1 LAYFFVKKENLMNK
15 LALIFATVLTLISSY
30 TFATGD
36 VEKGK
41 IKAAAC
47 IGCHGANGNSMVPTF
62 PKLAGQDE
70 GYLLKQL
77 KDFKSGARVD
87 GIMKGLVASL
97 TEKEMANLAA
107 YYATQKVSKGVAV
120 QGANLAL
127 GEKIYRGGKKETGVT
142 ACIACHGPTGQ
153 GIPSAGFPAL
163 ASQHSMYTVKQLK
176 AFRQHS
182 INAQTGAVKP
192 SRTNDYEGMMIN
204 FTKSLTNPEIDAVSA
219 YISTL

>member
-1 LAYFFVKKENLMNK
+1 MNK
-15 LALIFATVLTLISSY
+15 LALIFTTVLALISTY
-30 TFATGD
+30 TFAAGD
-36 VEKGK
+36 AEKGK
-41 IKAAAC
+41 TKAADC
-47 IGCHGANGNSMVPTF
+47 TSCHGVDGNALAPTF
-62 PKLAGQDE
+62 PKLAGQSE

-87 GIMKGLVASL
+87 GLMAGLVAPL
-97 TEKEMANLAA
+97 TEKDMADLAA
-107 YYATQKVSKGVAV
+107 YYAIQKVSKGKVM

-127 GEKIYRGGKKETGVT
+127 GQKIYRGGKKATGVT
-142 ACIACHGPTGQ
+142 ACIACHGPTGK

-182 INAQTGAVKP
+182 INAQTGAVEP

-204 FTKSLTNPEIDAVSA
+204 FTKSLTNAEIDAVSA
-219 YISTL
+219 YISGL